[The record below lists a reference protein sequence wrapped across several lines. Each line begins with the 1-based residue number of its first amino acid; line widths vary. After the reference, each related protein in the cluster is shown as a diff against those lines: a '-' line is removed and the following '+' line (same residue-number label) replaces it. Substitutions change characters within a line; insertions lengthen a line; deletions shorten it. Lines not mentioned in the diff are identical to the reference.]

1 MPRYSSD
8 ISVILYEEDVSKMFA
23 RAKSPK
29 EAYLV
34 AIFWITGARP
44 SEALELKKEDFR
56 LEEGTL
62 KIRLV
67 TKKLGETND
76 FILRERTLEFERPDG
91 YGSNPYLE
99 CIIHYVNASAD
110 TGFILPYT
118 TRWAE
123 KTINRLGME
132 CLEKLISPY
141 HFRHSVLSHHASKGM
156 NTIDLMAFK
165 GAKSI
170 GSVAPYLHAKPFTV
184 KAKDL
189 ERGRL

>member
-8 ISVILYEEDVSKMFA
+8 ISVILYEEDVSRMFA
-23 RAKSPK
+23 NAKSPK

-44 SEALELKKEDFR
+44 SEALELKRENFHLSD
-56 LEEGTL
+56 GTL
-62 KIRLV
+62 KIRLA
-67 TKKLGETND
+67 TKKLGKTNE
-76 FILRERTLEFERPDG
+76 FILRERTLEFEVPDG
-91 YGSNPYLE
+91 YGTNPYLE
-99 CIIHYVNASAD
+99 CIIRYATASPD

-123 KTINRLGME
+123 KIINRLGME
-132 CLEKLISPY
+132 SLGKLISPY

-156 NTIDLMAFK
+156 NTMDLMAFK

-170 GSVAPYLHAKPFTV
+170 GSVAPYLHAKPFVV

-189 ERGRL
+189 ERARL

>member
-1 MPRYSSD
+1 MPRYNSD
-8 ISVILYEEDVSKMFA
+8 ISELLYEEDVNKMFA

-44 SEALELKKEDFR
+44 SEVVELQKKDFALGEH
-56 LEEGTL
+56 TL
-62 KIRLV
+62 RITIS
-67 TKKLGETND
+67 TKKLGKTNE
-76 FILRERTLEFERPDG
+76 FILRHRTLEFERPEG
-91 YGSNPYLE
+91 YNSNPYIE
-99 CIIHYVNASAD
+99 TIIRHMKVAPEVGYV
-110 TGFILPYT
+110 LPYT

-132 CLEKLISPY
+132 TIGKLISPY

-170 GSVAPYLHAKPFTV
+170 NSVAPYLHAKPFVV
-184 KAKDL
+184 KSKDL
-189 ERGRL
+189 ERGRI